1 MTKKIKKIHLLKK
14 KDLTEGFDDCFSEV
28 SEAGI
33 DSTNHLIKDVCLF
46 GTPKSANG
54 RFYTDKAIT
63 SIATLAEGSKC
74 YLDHPGKSEL
84 KERDGVRSVR
94 DFAGVFQGAYQ
105 KGTKVF
111 ANLKVREA
119 FFPLLQ
125 DIAVMS
131 PKGMGLSINARVKV
145 FSDGAGV
152 ESVADVDLLRSTD
165 LVSSA
170 ATTQNL
176 WESSP
181 DIPDE
186 EQELNDLSESVE
198 DEVKDKFDT
207 IIVEEGMIQNQLDNQ
222 KIRSEIDQVS
232 WLAQDLINK
241 VLMDDKLSVADKKK
255 KVISV
260 FNDLDSEVQKR
271 VKTIKEAMEDEQ
283 MDLNKLK
290 ADHKDLV
297 TALLDEFKQA
307 EEYKLLQSNLDKA
320 TKDIEDLKL
329 QLADNETAT
338 KAKETEIEDLK
349 SQNVELKAKL
359 DEVEVSEKL
368 AAKKAI
374 VTKALS
380 EAKLPKEA
388 ITDVFTETLMNLE
401 EKKVEDD
408 KVITVEEQIKT
419 HIEDRKALVNKDSG
433 KIRNSGDEFID
444 KITES
449 VSDEDKP
456 EKKTTK
462 EASESF
468 LGDLK

>member
-1 MTKKIKKIHLLKK
+1 
-14 KDLTEGFDDCFSEV
+14 
-28 SEAGI
+28 
-33 DSTNHLIKDVCLF
+33 
-46 GTPKSANG
+46 
-54 RFYTDKAIT
+54 
-63 SIATLAEGSKC
+63 
-74 YLDHPGKSEL
+74 
-84 KERDGVRSVR
+84 
-94 DFAGVFQGAYQ
+94 
-105 KGTKVF
+105 
-111 ANLKVREA
+111 
-119 FFPLLQ
+119 
-125 DIAVMS
+125 MS
-131 PKGMGLSINARVKV
+131 PACNSSL
-145 FSDGAGV
+145 F
-152 ESVADVDLLRSTD
+152 ESLETVLESHTD
-165 LVSSA
+165 
-170 ATTQNL
+170 
-176 WESSP
+176 
-181 DIPDE
+181 
-186 EQELNDLSESVE
+186 QELNDLCGSIEE
-198 DEVKDKFDT
+198 KIKQKF
-207 IIVEEGMIQNQLDNQ
+207 IKEGMIQNQLDNQ

-433 KIRNSGDEFID
+433 KIKNSGEEFIS

-449 VSDEDKP
+449 ESDEGKP